1 MALVVSVIVP
11 TYNRLAQL
19 RRMLEAIGRQDLPL
33 AKFEVVVIADGCT
46 DGTDPYLQSL
56 AGPLAVRAFAQEN
69 KGPAA
74 ARNRGIAEARSDL
87 VVFLDDD
94 VVPATDFLSEH
105 LRTHA
110 GRKGIAVIGPLLT
123 PGDYHLSAWNA
134 WEQAMLEKQYTALA
148 EGKWTPTAR
157 QFFTGNA
164 SVARSHLIDVGGFDE
179 RYRRA
184 EDVELGYRLAKRGI
198 EFVFNPRARGYHY
211 ANRSFQ
217 SWLDIA
223 SAYGRHD
230 AVFFRDG
237 EQRRWQTV
245 KEEFAGRHKLNQIL
259 VRGCLDRPR
268 FSRLVSGML
277 RGLSVACHASGL
289 ERGSRAALSGL
300 FNLRYYQGVCDEIG
314 GRKRFLAD

>member
-1 MALVVSVIVP
+1 MALASVIVP
-11 TYNRLAQL
+11 THNRLAQL
-19 RRMLEAIGRQDLPL
+19 RRMLEALHRQDLPL
-33 AKFEVVVIADGCT
+33 ADFEVVVIADGCT

-56 AGPLAVRAFAQEN
+56 TGPLAVRAFVQTN

-110 GRKGIAVIGPLLT
+110 GRQGIAVIGPLLT
-123 PGDYHLSAWNA
+123 PGDYRLSAWNA
-134 WEQAMLEKQYTALA
+134 WEQAMLEKQYAALTEGRWTA
-148 EGKWTPTAR
+148 TAR

-164 SVARSHLIDVGGFDE
+164 SAARSDLIDVGGFDE

-184 EDVELGYRLAKRGI
+184 EDVELGYRLAGRGL

-211 ANRSFQ
+211 ANRSFE
-217 SWLDIA
+217 SWLGIA

-237 EQRRWQTV
+237 GQRRWQTL
-245 KEEFAGRHKLNQIL
+245 KEEFAGRHKLNQAL

-268 FSRLVSGML
+268 LSGLASAML
-277 RGLSVACHASGL
+277 GGLSAACYASGL
-289 ERGSRAALSGL
+289 EQVSRAALSGL

-314 GRKRFLAD
+314 GRDRFLTG